1 MVVESKSTSRGSP
14 RPFASVR
21 DHSKSK
27 KREKETSSTTAPVDE
42 ESAEVAEDLPFN
54 SQSLPAVSSP
64 LSDFA
69 QNRYSIASDKLMHQD
84 SQNDSMELE

>member
-42 ESAEVAEDLPFN
+42 ESAEVAE
-54 SQSLPAVSSP
+54 SLAAVSSP
-64 LSDFA
+64 LSDFV

-84 SQNDSMELE
+84 SQNDSME